1 MATFE
6 YDGFKSGDSPYD
18 SLAEYRRYE
27 CVDGW
32 KQYRY
37 MQAAY
42 KIVGPYVYFKSY
54 AFVCFA
60 WNRNTHTMYV
70 DSDCLRKSRTT
81 NRQMSTFLADWM
93 GIGFGLYHLQEAIKA
108 YADDSDEY
116 VIDGMYTAQ
125 YGAMQYIH
133 IIVADDLAYQIGE

>member
-1 MATFE
+1 MTNFE
-6 YDGFKSGDSPYD
+6 YNYSRCGDSPYD

-32 KQYRY
+32 KQYRS

-42 KIVGPYVYFKSY
+42 KVVGPYVYFKSY
-54 AFVCFA
+54 AFLCFA
-60 WNRNTHTMYV
+60 WNRDTHTMCV

-81 NRQMSTFLADWM
+81 NRQMSRFMSDWI
-93 GIGFGLYHLQEAIKA
+93 GIGFGLRHLQEAISA
-108 YADDSDEY
+108 YEHDSDEY

-125 YGAMQYIH
+125 YDVMTYMH
-133 IIVADDLAYQIGE
+133 IVVVEDLAYQIGE